1 MTKDAAINRFSA
13 EIEARAK
20 LSIVPKVEIVP
31 ASEDRFTAFV
41 RKIEERAGRLDAMMR
56 DKPSSAAVA
65 YQLGV
70 FLTQLKQDIQTA
82 RTP

>member
-20 LSIVPKVEIVP
+20 LSIVPKVEI
-31 ASEDRFTAFV
+31 
-41 RKIEERAGRLDAMMR
+41 EERAGRLDAMMR
-56 DKPSSAAVA
+56 DKPSAGAVA

-70 FLTQLKQDIQTA
+70 FLTQLKQDIRQA
-82 RTP
+82 RTKIT

>member
-1 MTKDAAINRFSA
+1 MNKDAAINRFSA
-13 EIEARAK
+13 EIEARARLTVVPK
-20 LSIVPKVEIVP
+20 IVPEG
-31 ASEDRFTAFV
+31 EDRLTAFV
-41 RKIEERAGRLDAMMR
+41 RKIEERAKGLDAMMR